1 LFRAAIGSDSFAAVP
16 GATMTATAGELALH
30 GKAVWVVGATPGTAY
45 LSSSDGN
52 SWRKH
57 ANPCPQGADPS
68 SLTAIA
74 PVTATTLY
82 LLCAADPGAGS
93 ETKLVLLSTDG
104 GATAHQTAAAPD
116 RGGIASGLAA
126 ASASVVAV
134 SAQSGASWIYRS
146 GDAGATW
153 ASSFMQGDGGLGITD
168 LGFTTATQGVAIYG
182 TPGNGNPSKLLMSRD
197 AGATWA
203 AVTF

>member
-126 ASASVVAV
+126 ASAGVVAV